1 MTEPTTPPRST
12 LADRI
17 SIPVER
23 RWLHAAAGV
32 LWTAI
37 GVLCLVYAVE
47 WLAPPVTLPDELI
60 FGAAG
65 LVVAALFFQFVF
77 IGLVRKNIAR
87 IESGPQVASLFTFQ
101 GWRSYLIA
109 AFMMGMGATLRRSAI
124 PKPWLAIIY
133 EGVGIA
139 LFLTSLLY
147 HRELVRAFRG
157 TGKPE

>member
-1 MTEPTTPPRST
+1 MTEPTKPPRRT
-12 LADRI
+12 LADRV

-37 GVLCLVYAVE
+37 GVLCIVYAVE
-47 WLAPPVTLPDELI
+47 WLAPPLALPAEVAY
-60 FGAAG
+60 GAAG
-65 LVVAALFFQFVF
+65 LVVAALFFRFVF
-77 IGLVRKNIAR
+77 IGLVRRNIAR
-87 IESGPQVASLFTFQ
+87 IEEGPDRASLFTFQ

-109 AFMMGMGATLRRSAI
+109 AFMMAMGATLRHSSI
-124 PKPWLAIIY
+124 PKPWLAPIY

-147 HRELVRAFRG
+147 HRELVRAFRKSG
-157 TGKPE
+157 ASQ